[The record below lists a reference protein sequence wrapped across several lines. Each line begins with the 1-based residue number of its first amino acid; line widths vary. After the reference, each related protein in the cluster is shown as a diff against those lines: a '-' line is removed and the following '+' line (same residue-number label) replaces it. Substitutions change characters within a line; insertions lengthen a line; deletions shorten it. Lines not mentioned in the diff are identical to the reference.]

1 LSFNVLSII
10 IIIITCIVY
19 QYCIYESPSIPR
31 IQKSDG
37 KIANYKIA
45 KNHNSE
51 WSKQLKYII
60 LNLFSLLVIVIKI
73 QIITISFI
81 AGLSNRYILRRVYG
95 EIMTRYNNKIGGLDM
110 STIFDSDSVC

>member
-1 LSFNVLSII
+1 MI
-10 IIIITCIVY
+10 
-19 QYCIYESPSIPR
+19 YCTKVFFYLEISKSPSIPR
-31 IQKSDG
+31 IRKSECQKSDG
-37 KIANYKIA
+37 KTANYKIA

-81 AGLSNRYILRRVYG
+81 AGLSNRYILLRR
-95 EIMTRYNNKIGGLDM
+95 DM
-110 STIFDSDSVC
+110 ARL